1 MLRAVARYGVAVPMR
16 LPGVPYHPR
25 YTSDEVV
32 LGVVVAAALHVL
44 AIGPFVVKAL
54 WPGAFGAGEEEKPL
68 VARPVIQASLLK
80 LGTPIDPKKLPDR
93 FVPQARTAPKKQV
106 VASREDP
113 TPKKPDAGVPPPPNT
128 QDSDI
133 ANLINKTDPFA
144 EDAGKVRPE
153 EGHASGID
161 GGQETD
167 PNKVKAGDMY
177 AAQLGQFF
185 TDRNHVPTIISVAE
199 ARRLCVVFEM
209 RVNRNMTIWHVRQ
222 EAVKSSGNALFDDS
236 ARSMLLK
243 LLEDKTPLP
252 QPPKELDE
260 QYRSRTVQLSILGD
274 PHGDPSRCK

>member
-1 MLRAVARYGVAVPMR
+1 MK
-16 LPGVPYHPR
+16 LPGVPYQPR
-25 YTSDEVV
+25 YTADEIV
-32 LGVVVAAALHVL
+32 LGVVVAAALHLV
-44 AIGPFVVKAL
+44 AIGPFVAKAM
-54 WPGAFGAGEEEKPL
+54 WPGAFATEEEKPL

-80 LGTPIDPKKLPDR
+80 LGKPIDPKKLPDR

-113 TPKKPDAGVPPPPNT
+113 STPKKDAGAPPPPNT

-133 ANLINKTDPFA
+133 ANLIATSDPFA
-144 EDAGKVRPE
+144 EDAGKARQE
-153 EGHASGID
+153 EGHAGGVD

-185 TDRNHVPTIISVAE
+185 TERNHVPTIISVGE

-209 RVNRNMTIWHVRQ
+209 RVGRNMVIWHVRQ
-222 EAVKSSGNALFDDS
+222 EPVKSSGNPMFDDS
-236 ARSMLLK
+236 ARTMLLK

-252 QPPKELDE
+252 TPPKEVDE